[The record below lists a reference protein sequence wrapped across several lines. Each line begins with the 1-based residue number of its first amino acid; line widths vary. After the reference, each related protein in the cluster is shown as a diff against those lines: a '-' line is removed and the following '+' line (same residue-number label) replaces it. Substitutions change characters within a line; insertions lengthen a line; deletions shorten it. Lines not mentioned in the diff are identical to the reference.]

1 MFSLQK
7 KHNRENAKLST
18 EIDSATILIA
28 NAAFFIFNTVLSA
41 TKLCLLLFVCEKL
54 LAEFVYL
61 TGIFFC
67 ESRYLFQLRN
77 GSVLFGK
84 VCAGNAGQR
93 YGSRRLGISGNYPL
107 FILSAADVLVNGEKF
122 RINKILLFAVQYP
135 HNKVLSSARQDITG
149 S

>member
-77 GSVLFGK
+77 RSVLFGK

-107 FILSAADVLVNGEKF
+107 FILSSADVLVDGEKF
-122 RINKILLFAVQYP
+122 RIYKILLFAVQYP
-135 HNKVLSSARQDITG
+135 HNKVLSSAR
-149 S
+149 